1 MNDRWYEPKK
11 NAPLKQRLR
20 ALLSSL
26 TSRLRGGH
34 RGNGGGRSRPR
45 LSESKAFQKLKT
57 RLMTLFFAF
66 GHWFQIS
73 VLPILRRFDWRLI
86 QGIAAVLVV
95 SFFLAN
101 SLSTFAANTVMAL
114 TRSAG
119 NKPKKVKA
127 ETAED
132 DSLMT
137 GPVSLGSPPKAN
149 TASISKDIMTRNLFN
164 SEGKVPDIPKDENK
178 KVNKDLSLDFDN
190 IPCTAGEL
198 PVQITGTI
206 YTGDPRKSYVILK
219 DPKITDADIYKP
231 GDAIIDHEDFE
242 IYKVER
248 GTLEIRK
255 GNSKICV
262 AIKGYG
268 KQEMLAG
275 SGDGS
280 SSGSKQPG
288 DSQEFEFDAA
298 FISQEIGPG
307 MANILNCARLV
318 PEIDPSGK
326 TQGFKVLSIATSCL
340 FDRIKLQN
348 GDVITEVNGISL
360 KDPSN
365 GPRLYQALQEERTTT
380 INIMRNGEPI
390 TRTVRVK

>member
-11 NAPLKQRLR
+11 NAPLKQRIK
-20 ALLSSL
+20 AVFASL
-26 TSRLRGGH
+26 ASRLRGGQK
-34 RGNGGGRSRPR
+34 GTGGGRGRPGF
-45 LSESKAFQKLKT
+45 SESKAIQKLKS
-57 RLMTLFFAF
+57 RLTSLFFAF
-66 GHWFQIS
+66 GYWFQVS

-127 ETAED
+127 EGTGD

-149 TASISKDIMTRNLFN
+149 TSSISRDIMTRNLFN
-164 SEGKVPDIPKDENK
+164 SEGKIPDVAKDENK

-190 IPCTAGEL
+190 VPCTAGEL

-268 KQEMLAG
+268 KSDVLAG

-280 SSGSKQPG
+280 MSGAKTPG

-307 MANILNCARLV
+307 QSNILNCARLI
-318 PEIDPSGK
+318 PDLEGGK
-326 TQGFKVLSIATSCL
+326 MQGFKVLSIATSCL

-360 KDPSN
+360 KEPTN
-365 GPRLYQALQEERTTT
+365 APKLYQALQEERTTT
-380 INIMRNGEPI
+380 INILRNGEPI